1 MTEPRWLDEREQRA
15 WRGYTQLHQRLTK
28 VLGQQLTRDSALSN
42 ADYEL
47 LVPLSEAADG
57 QLRAR
62 DLARTVDWEKSRLS
76 HHLKRM
82 QQRGLVGRVECPT
95 DARGA
100 FLVLTDAGR
109 RAIEDAAP
117 QHVETVREIFIDL
130 LSEAEIEVVTAMSE
144 RLLARLEKT
153 NPKQSACADDD
164 QVLAGL

>member
-1 MTEPRWLDEREQRA
+1 MTTTRWLDEREQRA
-15 WRGYTQLHQRLTK
+15 WRAYSQLHRRLTK
-28 VLGQQLTRDSALSN
+28 VLGQQLTRDSGLST

-76 HHLKRM
+76 HHLTRM
-82 QQRGLVGRVECPT
+82 EQRGLVGRVGCPT

-117 QHVETVREIFIDL
+117 QHVETVREHFIDL
-130 LSEAEIEVVTAMSE
+130 LSDAEIAVVTAMSE
-144 RLLARLEKT
+144 RLLARLETT
-153 NPKQSACADDD
+153 NPKASACGDDD
-164 QVLAGL
+164 EVLLGL